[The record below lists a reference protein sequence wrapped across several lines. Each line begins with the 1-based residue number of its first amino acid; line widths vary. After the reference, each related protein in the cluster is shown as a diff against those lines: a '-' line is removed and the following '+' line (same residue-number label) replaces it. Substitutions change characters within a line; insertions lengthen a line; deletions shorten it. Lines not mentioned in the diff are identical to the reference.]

1 MRLERC
7 QGFAGQVEEFNL
19 ITRELESDGTV
30 LRGRWCN
37 QIFMLNKTILGE

>member
-19 ITRELESDGTV
+19 IPRELESDGMI
-30 LRGRWCN
+30 LRGR
-37 QIFMLNKTILGE
+37 